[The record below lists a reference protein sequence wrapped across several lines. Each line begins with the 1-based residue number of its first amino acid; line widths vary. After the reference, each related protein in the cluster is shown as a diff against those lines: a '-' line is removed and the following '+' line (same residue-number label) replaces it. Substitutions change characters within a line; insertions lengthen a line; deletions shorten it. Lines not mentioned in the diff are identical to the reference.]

1 MGKNMKRLKQ
11 LHRIRGFTLIEL
23 LVVLVI
29 LGMLAGL
36 VGPRVMKYA
45 SSSKVDVAK
54 VQLEDLAAGLDLF
67 KLDVGRYPT
76 SNEGLKALVDGGDS
90 IPGWNGPYL
99 RKKKLPKDPWG
110 RDYVY
115 SYPGKDNE
123 FDLISYGQDGVSG
136 GEKESSDINF
146 WLN

>member
-1 MGKNMKRLKQ
+1 MN
-11 LHRIRGFTLIEL
+11 IRNQFSRVTGFTLIEL

-45 SSSKVDVAK
+45 GSSRTEVAR

-67 KLDVGRYPT
+67 KLDVGRYPN
-76 SNEGLKALVDGGDS
+76 SNEGLQVLIESSGT

-99 RKKKLPKDPWG
+99 RKNKLPKDPWG
-110 RDYVY
+110 RDYIY
-115 SYPGKDNE
+115 SIPGQKNE
-123 FDLISYGQDGVSG
+123 YDLHTLGQDGKPG
-136 GEKESSDINF
+136 GDKENSDLSI
-146 WLN
+146 WG